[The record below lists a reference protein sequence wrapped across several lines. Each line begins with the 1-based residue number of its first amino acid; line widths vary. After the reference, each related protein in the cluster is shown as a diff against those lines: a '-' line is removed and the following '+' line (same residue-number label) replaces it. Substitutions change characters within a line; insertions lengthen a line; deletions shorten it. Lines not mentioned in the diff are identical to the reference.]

1 MSFNTSK
8 ILYQLSRSARWRN
21 ASALSEMEFDS
32 HTWAWLN
39 DQQSLT
45 QRLIDVSDGDFSVDL
60 LNQRIGI
67 PLWHE
72 QDCLRQG
79 HHLAA
84 TVREVCLNIY
94 NQPIVLAR
102 SIIPLALIRQ
112 YQNGL
117 TDLGR
122 QPLGQLLF
130 KEGRVRVSR
139 RQFTQTDYDGE
150 SVYGRRT
157 PYEYLGSTILV
168 CEFYLPRISEFK
180 FG

>member
-1 MSFNTSK
+1 MR
-8 ILYQLSRSARWRN
+8 L
-21 ASALSEMEFDS
+21 ALSEMEFDS

-72 QDCLRQG
+72 QDCLRQA

-94 NQPIVLAR
+94 DQPIVLAR

-112 YQNGL
+112 HQNGL

-130 KEGRVRVSR
+130 KEGTS
-139 RQFTQTDYDGE
+139 
-150 SVYGRRT
+150 
-157 PYEYLGSTILV
+157 
-168 CEFYLPRISEFK
+168 
-180 FG
+180 